1 MRSTLAYP
9 IKQMPAVSKA
19 PVCAPQTIEMA
30 VNMRVMCSVVIVVF
44 IACATASDVEE
55 QLKVL
60 SKQVTALLERRRED
74 LQIIEESMRKK
85 LTKSQEFEEVKE
97 EMKNLR

>member
-1 MRSTLAYP
+1 MATNIRALVSTLCCFVVVVAN
-9 IKQMPAVSKA
+9 IA
-19 PVCAPQTIEMA
+19 P
-30 VNMRVMCSVVIVVF
+30 
-44 IACATASDVEE
+44 IACATIDSDVEE

-85 LTKSQEFEEVKE
+85 LTKSQEFEDVRE
-97 EMKNLR
+97 EIKNLR

>member
-1 MRSTLAYP
+1 
-9 IKQMPAVSKA
+9 MPAVSKA
-19 PVCAPQTIEMA
+19 PVLCGAPPMIEMA
-30 VNMRVMCSVVIVVF
+30 VDMRVSFSLCCFVVAVS
-44 IACATASDVEE
+44 IAFTSASGAADSDVGE

-85 LTKSQEFEEVKE
+85 LTKSQEFEDVRE

>member
-1 MRSTLAYP
+1 
-9 IKQMPAVSKA
+9 MPAVSKD
-19 PVCAPQTIEMA
+19 PVCAPLTFEMA
-30 VNMRVMCSVVIVVF
+30 VNMRVLLLCCYVYIAVVVIVAP

-85 LTKSQEFEEVKE
+85 LTKSQEFEDVRE

>member
-1 MRSTLAYP
+1 MLCCFAVANTTP
-9 IKQMPAVSKA
+9 IAS
-19 PVCAPQTIEMA
+19 
-30 VNMRVMCSVVIVVF
+30 
-44 IACATASDVEE
+44 ATTDSDVEE

-85 LTKSQEFEEVKE
+85 LTKSQEFEDVRE